1 MMPSSR
7 KPSQGSKRIATLQ
20 CSSRRKEAL
29 IQERNGRATQNLSL
43 LTSAATRLLLS
54 ARDGALVG
62 NLSFEIAQPR
72 PQSALVQIHFC
83 DADCAPFLRLG
94 EHAAVLAKDSGE
106 HPVARD
112 VFVGTAGEI

>member
-7 KPSQGSKRIATLQ
+7 KPSKGSKRIATLQ

-54 ARDGALVG
+54 ARDWPLVG

-83 DADCAPFLRLG
+83 DADCAPFFSLS
-94 EHAAVLAKDSGE
+94 EHTSVPAKNGGQ
-106 HPVARD
+106 HPV
-112 VFVGTAGEI
+112 